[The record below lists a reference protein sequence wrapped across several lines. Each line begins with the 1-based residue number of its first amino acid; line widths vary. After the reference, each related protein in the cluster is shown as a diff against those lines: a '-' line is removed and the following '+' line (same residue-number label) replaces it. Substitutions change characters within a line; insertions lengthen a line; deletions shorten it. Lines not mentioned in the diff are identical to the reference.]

1 LWLGFNFIVIFIVSE
16 GICVKKN
23 PVLPTGN
30 FISWRF
36 GLLCFAILL
45 SLVLLLGRVG
55 WLQIISPG
63 PLVQQEDMRSLRE
76 EPIVMPRGMI
86 EDRNGDP
93 LAVSVPVEAI
103 WADPKTV
110 IAKGGVQVND
120 RWQALASALKISLN
134 ALSRRI
140 NRDPQGRFIYLAR
153 QVDPEKARWIDKLNL
168 PGINLREESRRFYP
182 SGHIASN
189 LLGFTN
195 IDGQGIEGVEK
206 SFNSQLLGKEGK
218 RLVRKDRYGH
228 VVENITEVPGTP
240 AHNIILSIDKR
251 LQTVT
256 EDALSNAVRWNKA
269 DSGASVL
276 INVRTGEILAMA
288 SYPTYNP
295 NNRDGA
301 KLDDFRNRA
310 ISDTFE
316 PGSTV
321 KPMVIMT
328 ALKAGI
334 VKPDDVIDTH
344 PYVVDGHRIRDVGW
358 YPELSLTGILQ
369 KSSDTGVS
377 HLSLAMPIKDLITT
391 YKAFGFGQSTGLG
404 LTGESS
410 GYMPNRRFWS
420 QLDRATFAF
429 GYGMMVTPL
438 QLAHVYAT
446 IGSFGISR
454 PLSITRVDPPVV
466 GTRVMPEK
474 IVHEVE
480 HMMESVA
487 LPGGGGIKAAVKNY
501 RVAVKTGTAKKIGP
515 DGKYI
520 DNYIAYTA
528 GVAPASDPRFAL
540 VVVINNPSNGQYY
553 GGAVSAPVFSQI
565 MGDVLRLENV
575 EPDGIP
581 AGDPNLIVL
590 GHSDDSHP
598 AL

>member
-1 LWLGFNFIVIFIVSE
+1 M
-16 GICVKKN
+16 KKN

-36 GLLCFAILL
+36 GLLCLAILL
-45 SLVLLLGRVG
+45 SLVFLLVRVG

-134 ALSRRI
+134 SLSQRI
-140 NRDPQGRFIYLAR
+140 DRNPQGRFIYLAR
-153 QVDPEKARWIDKLNL
+153 QVDPEQARWIDKLNL

-377 HLSLAMPIKDLITT
+377 HLSLAMPIQDLITT

-420 QLDRATFAF
+420 QLDRATFSF

-487 LPGGGGIKAAVKNY
+487 LPGGGGIKAAVKDY

>member
-1 LWLGFNFIVIFIVSE
+1 M
-16 GICVKKN
+16 KKN

-55 WLQIISPG
+55 WLQIISPE

-134 ALSRRI
+134 TLSRRI

-276 INVRTGEILAMA
+276 IDVRTGEILAMA

-420 QLDRATFAF
+420 QLDRATFSF

-487 LPGGGGIKAAVKNY
+487 LPGGGGIKAAVKDY

>member
-1 LWLGFNFIVIFIVSE
+1 M
-16 GICVKKN
+16 KKN

-55 WLQIISPG
+55 WLQIISPE

-134 ALSRRI
+134 TLSRRI

-276 INVRTGEILAMA
+276 IDVRTGEILAMA

-410 GYMPNRRFWS
+410 GYMPNRSFWS
-420 QLDRATFAF
+420 QLDRATFSF

-528 GVAPASDPRFAL
+528 GVAPASNPRFAL

-590 GHSDDSHP
+590 GHSDNSHP